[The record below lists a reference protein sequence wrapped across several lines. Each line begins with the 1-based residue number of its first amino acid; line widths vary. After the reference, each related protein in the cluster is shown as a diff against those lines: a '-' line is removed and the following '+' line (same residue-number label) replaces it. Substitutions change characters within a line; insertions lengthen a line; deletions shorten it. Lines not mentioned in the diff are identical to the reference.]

1 MFCAAAMSISSF
13 CVVMNALRLNFIKI
27 KENNDIID
35 KTTIV
40 EEKIMKKTMRI
51 EGMMCPNCERHV
63 KKALEA
69 LPGVEEAV
77 PDFKQGIAV
86 VTLSADVSDETL
98 KAAVE
103 EEGYK
108 VL

>member
-13 CVVMNALRLNFIKI
+13 CVVMNALRLNFINI
-27 KENNDIID
+27 KDNNE
-35 KTTIV
+35 KPTIV

-77 PDFKQGIAV
+77 PDFKQGTAV
-86 VTLSADVSDETL
+86 VTLSAEVSDETL

>member
-13 CVVMNALRLNFIKI
+13 CVVMNALRLNFINI
-27 KENNDIID
+27 KDNNE
-35 KTTIV
+35 KPTIV

-77 PDFKQGIAV
+77 ADHKSGTAT
-86 VTLSADVSDETL
+86 VTLKDDVADSVL
-98 KAAVE
+98 KSAVE